1 MTLLLQFSGV
11 ACEET
16 AGLSFTLAAGEA
28 LVLQVASEAEKAAA
42 TDMALGEKVPD
53 AGSIAFRGRP
63 MGEAEPGQI
72 GWVPAHG
79 GLISNLKTWENVTL
93 PLWYHGKRLPA
104 DVEASIARWLAAL
117 GLDSEAWV
125 DFMARPPAQL
135 KPLERKL
142 AGLLRALVQAPPL
155 LVVDAALFDGVDQA
169 TGRSWAAALEVFV
182 REAEGRAV
190 LAVAHGATPLPWRII
205 E

>member
-1 MTLLLQFSGV
+1 MKALLQFSGV

-16 AGLSFTLAAGEA
+16 AGLSFTLAAGQA
-28 LVLQVASEAEKAAA
+28 LVLQAATEAGKEAAA
-42 TDMALGEKVPD
+42 DMALGEKAAA

-63 MGEAEPGQI
+63 LGEAEPGQI

-93 PLWYHGKRLPA
+93 PLWYHGRRLPA
-104 DVEASIARWLAAL
+104 GAEASIARWLDVLGMDGAAR
-117 GLDSEAWV
+117 A

-135 KPLERKL
+135 KPSERKL
-142 AGLLRALVQAPPL
+142 AGLLRGLVQAPPL

-169 TGRSWAAALEVFV
+169 TGRSWAAALEQFA

>member
-1 MTLLLQFSGV
+1 MTALLQFSGV

-16 AGLSFTLAAGEA
+16 IGLSFTLAAGEA
-28 LVLQVASEAEKAAA
+28 LVLQVASEAEKVDAA
-42 TDMALGEKVPD
+42 DMALGEKIAD
-53 AGSIAFRGRP
+53 AGSITFRGRP

-93 PLWYHGKRLPA
+93 PLWYHEKRLP
-104 DVEASIARWLAAL
+104 DDIEASIARWLAAL
-117 GLDSEAWV
+117 GLDSKTWA

-135 KPLERKL
+135 KAVERKL
-142 AGLLRALVQAPPL
+142 AGLLRGLLQAPLL
-155 LVVDAALFDGVDQA
+155 LVVDAAVFGGVDLA
-169 TGRSWAAALEVFV
+169 TSRFWVAALEEFMH
-182 REAEGRAV
+182 EAEGRAV
-190 LAVAHGATPLPWRII
+190 LAVAHEATPLPWRII